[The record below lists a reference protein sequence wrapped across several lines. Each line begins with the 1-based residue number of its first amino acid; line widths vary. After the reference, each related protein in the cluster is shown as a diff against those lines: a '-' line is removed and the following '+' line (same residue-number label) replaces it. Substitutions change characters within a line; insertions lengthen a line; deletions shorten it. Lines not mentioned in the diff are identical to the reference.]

1 MHVVPGRQ
9 RACRAVKAVRAS
21 EVVIRT
27 FRDACA
33 LNDASFLFIFRVVTV
48 VVSCCPK
55 LEDPRPQPDSRCDA
69 VPGTSGPA
77 WLGVIR
83 S

>member
-33 LNDASFLFIFRVVTV
+33 LNDASFLFNFRVVTV
-48 VVSCCPK
+48 VVSY
-55 LEDPRPQPDSRCDA
+55 LLSE
-69 VPGTSGPA
+69 T
-77 WLGVIR
+77 
-83 S
+83 